1 MGEII
6 RNKIIRNKILPMVIV
21 SALAL
26 PVAGQV
32 TRSRPSATTETHV
45 RTAPVPYTAEY
56 RITRVQVLA
65 NGTTITRESK
75 DVKALDS
82 QGRRMTALTVTS
94 ESGDHAE
101 VTHVFVFDPVAHTQ
115 THWTSPGTRATVT
128 PMLAP
133 GTAHTCSPMAPDPDN
148 VHVTGPHSTS
158 TTENLGT
165 AEIQG
170 VEARGRR
177 ITRTIPA
184 GAVGNEEPLVT
195 TKEIW
200 NAIAV
205 GLNGLLVRD
214 VTDDPRMGKSTRELT
229 QLTQGDP
236 DPATFQPP
244 EGYEIVTRDPP
255 GCPGEATTAP
265 TSTSQ

>member
-1 MGEII
+1 MREIV
-6 RNKIIRNKILPMVIV
+6 RCKVLPIV
-21 SALAL
+21 AVAALAL
-26 PVAGQV
+26 PVASQV
-32 TRSRPSATTETHV
+32 TRSHTSATAETHI
-45 RTAPVPYTAEY
+45 RTAPTPYTAEY
-56 RITRVQVLA
+56 RVTRVQVLA

-82 QGRRMTALTVTS
+82 QGRRMTAVTTTS

-101 VTHVFVFDPVAHTQ
+101 TTHVIVFDPVAHTQ
-115 THWTSPGTRATVT
+115 THWNSPGTRATVT
-128 PMLAP
+128 AMPAP
-133 GTAHTCSPMAPDPDN
+133 GSAHNCSPTAPDPDA
-148 VHVTGPHSTS
+148 VHVTSGPHSTS

-165 AEIQG
+165 SSIQG

-177 ITRTIPA
+177 ITTTIPA
-184 GAVGNEEPLVT
+184 GGVGNEEPLVT

-214 VTDDPRMGKSTRELT
+214 VTDDPRAGKSTRELT
-229 QLTQGDP
+229 QLTQSDP

-244 EGYEIVTRDPP
+244 AGYEIVTKDAPA
-255 GCPGEATTAP
+255 CQGETTAAP
-265 TSTSQ
+265 ASSSQ